1 MFTSNVQS
9 NTRPEGIAYF
19 MQPTGTAEVYLR
31 DNIRETSSDEGPGYE
46 YDEIYFQ
53 TEEAKENIEANL
65 AAWKEYGAEWEPGS
79 SLTPTAIIEKLQA
92 ETEQNRAD
100 IEYIAAMADI
110 ELEG

>member
-9 NTRPEGIAYF
+9 NTRPDGIAYF
-19 MQPTGTAEVYLR
+19 MQPTGAAEVYLR
-31 DNIRETSSDEGPGYE
+31 DNIRETDGDEGPGYE

-53 TEEAKENIEANL
+53 TTENRENIEANL
-65 AAWKEYGAEWEPGS
+65 AVWKEYGAEWEPGD
-79 SLTPTAIIEKLQA
+79 SLTKADVIKKLQ
-92 ETEQNRAD
+92 EKTEQNRAD